1 MKEGDGSVLDRSMI
15 LYGAGISDSNRHLHD
30 KLPVAVVGGGLGASK
45 TGRHVSCSS
54 DVPVTNLLLTL
65 MNQMDVRPERLG
77 DSTGPL
83 VL

>member
-1 MKEGDGSVLDRSMI
+1 MKEGDGSVLDHSMI

-30 KLPVAVVGGGLGASK
+30 KLPVAVVGKGIGAGR
-45 TGRHVSCSS
+45 TGRHIACPS

-65 MNQMDVRPERLG
+65 LREMGAQPERLG